1 MVPRDIRCFSF
12 GVLLG
17 GALVTPAT
25 AQVADRE
32 PIRLAPISVTAT
44 RNPLASFEYPGMVTV
59 IGRSEIQ
66 ARQPSTP
73 DDLLQFVPGVEFTGG
88 PRRTGEV
95 PSIRGFG
102 GADVIV
108 TIDGAR
114 QHFGSTHDGRFFI
127 DPSLLERV
135 EVLRGPA
142 SSLYG
147 SGGTGGIIEFR
158 TLDARGLLD
167 PGETAG
173 FAASGGYHSVNS
185 ERVGNLTAYAAP
197 SEQADLVAS
206 VTKRDSGTIELSDGN
221 ELRDTDD
228 DILASLFK
236 AGFSLAEHH
245 RLEGAYIGFR
255 NDARE
260 PNNGQEG
267 IGTGETAVGIVD
279 KAIGA
284 DTIRAEYRYENPDDD
299 LLDLGLVIYRT
310 EFQADELRLET
321 VDSGPVGELLKRGVE
336 TTGARLDNRTRVTL
350 TDSVHATITYG
361 GEFWR
366 DEQDGADGGM
376 RNGRP
381 DSNAGERDGVP
392 DADARFSGLFAQAEI
407 ALAEPFGSGSG
418 DVLVIPGVRYD
429 DYAIS
434 SSDRLGGD
442 NEQNEV
448 SPRIGV
454 SWLPTDSLM
463 VFTNYAKAFRAPTV
477 NEIYLTGIHF
487 PLFRAQRGP
496 PQLVGFN
503 RFESNPDL
511 EPQTTRTLE
520 LGAGVTFDGLAEAHD
535 RLQVKATYFR
545 IRGEDFIDR
554 GVRQAFP
561 VPADCIPFVSDLA
574 RIPAGPPGTPP
585 SVGCEGATFSKN
597 IPRAKLRGVEAEGS
611 YESTRVRAAFGFSS
625 IDGEN
630 AETGARLGV
639 LTPDQYTV
647 DIGVKLGET
656 DSILGWRMLAAERF
670 DKVDDPEDE
679 RAGYAVHDFYYSWQ
693 PTHESLAG
701 LRVDLDLRNAFDKEY
716 TRVDTAAAEPG
727 RGLGVRVGYA
737 LAW

>member
-1 MVPRDIRCFSF
+1 MVPRNSRCFSF
-12 GVLLG
+12 GVLF
-17 GALVTPAT
+17 GAVLVTPAT
-25 AQVADRE
+25 AQVADHE

-44 RNPLASFEYPGMVTV
+44 RNPLESFEYPGMVTV
-59 IGRSEIQ
+59 IGRREIQ
-66 ARQPSTP
+66 ARQPSAP
-73 DDLLQFVPGVEFTGG
+73 DDILRFVPGVEFTGG
-88 PRRTGEV
+88 PRRTGEA

-147 SGGTGGIIEFR
+147 SGGTGGIIELR
-158 TLDARGLLD
+158 TLDAHGLLD
-167 PGETAG
+167 SGETAG
-173 FAASGGYHSVNS
+173 LSASGGYHSVNS

-221 ELRDTDD
+221 KLRNTDD

-236 AGFSLAEHH
+236 AGFSPSDHH
-245 RLEGAYIGFR
+245 RIEGAFIGFR

-267 IGTGETAVGIVD
+267 IGTGETAVGLVE
-279 KAIGA
+279 KAIRA
-284 DTIRAEYRYENPDDD
+284 DTVRAEYRYENPDDD
-299 LLDLGLVIYRT
+299 LLDLGLIVYRT
-310 EFQADELRLET
+310 EFQVDELRLET
-321 VDSGPVGELLKRGVE
+321 VRSGPAGELLKRDVD
-336 TTGARLDNRTRVTL
+336 TTGARLDNRSRVTFS
-350 TDSVHATITYG
+350 DSVHATITYG

-366 DEQDGADGGM
+366 DKQDGGDGGM

-407 ALAEPFGSGSG
+407 AIADPLGTGSGEL
-418 DVLVIPGVRYD
+418 LVIPGVRYD

-442 NEQNEV
+442 NEQNEL

-463 VFTNYAKAFRAPTV
+463 VFTNYANAFRAPTV
-477 NEIYLTGIHF
+477 NEIYLTGTHF
-487 PLFRAQRGP
+487 PLFRSQGGP
-496 PQLVGFN
+496 PELVGFN

-535 RLQVKATYFR
+535 RLRMKAAYFR

-597 IPRAKLRGVEAEGS
+597 IPRAKLRGVEVEGS
-611 YESTRVRAAFGFSS
+611 YESTRLRAAFGFSS

-630 AETGARLGV
+630 EETGAKLGV

-647 DIGVKLGET
+647 DIGLKLGGA

-670 DKVDDPEDE
+670 DKVDDPEDA

-693 PTHESLAG
+693 PAHASLEG
-701 LRVDLDLRNAFDKEY
+701 LRVDLGLRNAFDKEY

-727 RGLGVRVGYA
+727 RGLSVMVGYA

>member
-1 MVPRDIRCFSF
+1 MASRSIIRSSLI
-12 GVLLG
+12 VVM
-17 GALVTPAT
+17 GAWFATPVT
-25 AQVADRE
+25 AQVDDRE

-44 RNPLASFEYPGMVTV
+44 RNPLESFEYPGMVTV
-59 IGRSEIQ
+59 IGRREIQ
-66 ARQPSTP
+66 ARAPSTP
-73 DDLLQFVPGVEFTGG
+73 DDILRFVPGVEFTGG
-88 PRRTGEV
+88 PRRTGET

-108 TIDGAR
+108 TVDGAR

-158 TLDARGLLD
+158 TADARGLLA

-173 FAASGGYHSVNS
+173 VTASGGHQSANS
-185 ERVGNLTAYAAP
+185 ERVANLTAYGVP
-197 SEQADLVAS
+197 DEQVDVVAS

-221 ELRDTDD
+221 VLRDTDD
-228 DILASLFK
+228 DIVASLFK
-236 AGFSLAEHH
+236 AGFSLADRH
-245 RLEGAYIGFR
+245 RLEAAVIGFR

-267 IGTGETAVGIVD
+267 IGTGETAVGLVD
-279 KAIGA
+279 KAI
-284 DTIRAEYRYENPDDD
+284 RAETTRGEYRYENPDDD
-299 LLDLGLVIYRT
+299 LLDLGLVVYRT
-310 EFQADELRLET
+310 EFQADERRLEA
-321 VDSGPVGELLKRGVE
+321 VRSGPVGELLKRDVE
-336 TTGARLDNRTRVTL
+336 TTGARLDNRSRVTVSN
-350 TDSVHATITYG
+350 SVHATITYG

-366 DEQDGADGGM
+366 DEQDGGDGGIRQGM
-376 RNGRP
+376 P

-392 DADARFSGLFAQAEI
+392 DADARFFGLFAQAEV
-407 ALAEPFGSGSG
+407 AVADPFGAGSG
-418 DVLVIPGVRYD
+418 EVLVIPGVRYD

-434 SSDRLGGD
+434 SSNRLGGD
-442 NEQNEV
+442 SEQNEL

-477 NEIYLTGIHF
+477 NEIYLTGVHF
-487 PLFRAQRGP
+487 PLFSSSRE
-496 PQLVGFN
+496 LVGFN
-503 RFESNPDL
+503 RFEPNPDL

-520 LGAGVTFDGLAEAHD
+520 FGAGLTFDGLAEAHD
-535 RLQVKATYFR
+535 RLQLKATYFR
-545 IRGEDFIDR
+545 VRGEDFIDL

-561 VPADCIPFVSDLA
+561 VPADCIPFVSDQA

-585 SVGCEGATFSKN
+585 SMGCEGGTFSRN
-597 IPRAKLRGVEAEGS
+597 IERANLRGVEAEGS
-611 YESTRVRAAFGFSS
+611 YESSHLRATFGFSS

-630 AETGARLGV
+630 AETGAKLGV
-639 LTPDQYTV
+639 LTPNQYTV
-647 DIGVKLGET
+647 DIGLKLGET

-670 DKVDDPEDE
+670 DKVNAPEDE
-679 RAGYAVHDFYYSWQ
+679 RAGHAVHDFYLSWQ
-693 PTHESLAG
+693 PARRPLEG
-701 LRVDLDLRNAFDKEY
+701 LRVDLGLSNAFDKEY
-716 TRVDTAAAEPG
+716 TRVNTNAAEPG
-727 RGLGVRVGYA
+727 RGFSVMLGYA